1 MSFERHKLL
10 NTTRRAGQSQD
21 PTSRDMMRLRSRA
34 AFAGVSAL
42 PRNIQE
48 YLAVGQ
54 SRQGW
59 ERLVGSE

>member
-10 NTTRRAGQSQD
+10 NTIRRAGQSQD

-34 AFAGVSAL
+34 AFAGVSGL

-48 YLAVGQ
+48 SMVVGQ
-54 SRQGW
+54 SRQGVG
-59 ERLVGSE
+59 ELV